1 MREAAALTELQL
13 AVLGVLW
20 DLDEATTQDVWQR
33 VGLDRGLALTT
44 VATIL
49 SRLERRGILTYRRVG
64 RQHVHRA
71 LVTRAQVR
79 TSKIRELTEVL
90 FDGDPVKLLGHVVE
104 SGEIGPEGARRLRA
118 VLRGAD

>member
-1 MREAAALTELQL
+1 MTELQVAVL
-13 AVLGVLW
+13 AVLW
-20 DLDEATTQDVWQR
+20 ELDEASTQDVWQR

-49 SRLERRGILTYRRVG
+49 SRLERRGILGYRRVG

-71 LVTRAQVR
+71 LVTRAEVR

-90 FDGDPVKLLGHVVE
+90 FDGDPVELLGHVVE
-104 SGEIGPEGARRLRA
+104 SEEISAEGVRRLRA
-118 VLRGAD
+118 ALRRAG